1 MKFKYLLIAVLAGAA
16 LVGCNKEAGKD
27 VTGTEQDG
35 EKRYM
40 GFTITTPPATKAENT
55 DPIGNFQKAEDFE
68 NAVHTIHFFFYKDGA
83 YVSWG
88 YGEVATDFNP
98 EKTGDTE
105 KNIENFLHDGS
116 GKGVVVMESTMTMPN
131 QVLCVINSR
140 NPDFYRNKPL
150 ADVQASLQ
158 TGSAESLIGHAVDA
172 VRNPSTSPEIDFW
185 YEATVEGVKKPY
197 FVMLTAPM
205 KGVDKN
211 GKDEIKYVTDI
222 PEGAIKETREAA
234 KANPVEV
241 YVERMAARLEITNLA
256 SIVDADGFVV
266 AANLGN
272 DMLNAGV
279 PEYDIKPIA
288 WSVTVVNQKGNVLK
302 KADLTWWNGTADEKA
317 PFAGGWLESGTRVT
331 NVLYTGSDP
340 SKQTMYTRINWT
352 IDPNY
357 NEPAVTNRNR
367 YPHSARELFDTSAPN
382 ELRYYSANE
391 IANNYDSGAADNADA
406 KDVRQ
411 RYALENTF
419 GKLGQNDPRI
429 PGTMIL
435 LTAQAKK
442 HGPAT
447 DPFVD
452 LYAYLGQIYNFAEYA
467 DHVVSTLDANGF
479 TFYLKDDMT
488 EKVSDFDFEDD
499 TKPNYKDPTTLFEVK
514 KATKYINMFS
524 NNEASFQDLTSTP
537 SSVDPTKKMPDL
549 YNNWVI
555 ELERAI
561 QPSAYDTGF
570 PTIPAFAA
578 DEASGYADGY
588 VTLVPKSG
596 VTLYLEDPAH
606 VTDPTVTPACKVA
619 TPAQIAQAFLGS
631 VIEPANRYEEG
642 LMYYAIPIEHFGKA
656 KDGATPPQLLD
667 GNYGVVRNNLYKVE
681 INKINTLGHGIDD
694 PDEPIVPGDR
704 KKPLYIAA
712 KINILS
718 WQIVSQRADLAE

>member
-1 MKFKYLLIAVLAGAA
+1 MKIKLFLIAALAGVA
-16 LVGCNKEAGKD
+16 LVGCNREPGLEDVKDGKHS
-27 VTGTEQDG
+27 
-35 EKRYM
+35 YM

-55 DPIGNFQKAEDFE
+55 GATGNFQKGEDFE
-68 NAVHTIHFFFYKDGA
+68 NWINTIYFFFYKDGA

-88 YGEVATDFNP
+88 YGEVGTDFTP
-98 EKTGDTE
+98 EDNTTE
-105 KNIENFLHDGS
+105 IEEILHDGS
-116 GKGVVVMESTMTMPN
+116 TEKNGVVVMESTMTMPN
-131 QVLCVINSR
+131 QVLCVINTR
-140 NPDFYRNKPL
+140 NPNFYRNKPL
-150 ADVQASLQ
+150 ADVLASLQ
-158 TGSAESLIGHAVDA
+158 TGSAESLTGTEIQS
-172 VRNPSTSPEIDFW
+172 VRNATTKPEIDFW
-185 YEATVEGVKKPY
+185 YHDGSKPY

-205 KGVDKN
+205 MGKDKN

-234 KANPVEV
+234 KKNPVDV

-256 SIVDADGFVV
+256 SIVDADGFVK
-266 AANLGN
+266 ATNLGD

-288 WSVTVVNQKGNVLK
+288 WSVTAINQKGNILK
-302 KADLTWWNGTADEKA
+302 KADLNWWNGTAEQKA
-317 PFAGGWLESGTRVT
+317 PFAGGWLESGTQVPNTVQPGT
-331 NVLYTGSDP
+331 NMFP
-340 SKQTMYTRINWT
+340 RINWT
-352 IDPNY
+352 LDPNY
-357 NEPAVTNRNR
+357 NDPAVTNRNR
-367 YPHSARELFDTSAPN
+367 YPHSARELFDTGEPN
-382 ELRYYSANE
+382 ELKYYSANE
-391 IANNYDSGAADNADA
+391 VKAHYQDGATDDANEN
-406 KDVRQ
+406 DVRQ
-411 RYALENTF
+411 RYAYENTF
-419 GKLGQNDPRI
+419 GQLGQNDPRI

-467 DHVVSTLDANGF
+467 EHLVGSLDANGF

-488 EKVSDFDFEDD
+488 EKLSDFDFVDS

-524 NNEASFQDLTSTP
+524 NNEASYQDLTN
-537 SSVDPTKKMPDL
+537 VDSGIDATKKMPQL

-555 ELERAI
+555 VVENPI

-570 PTIPAFAA
+570 PTIPTFTAEQAG
-578 DEASGYADGY
+578 GYADGY

-596 VTLYLEDPAH
+596 VTLYLEKPAH
-606 VTDPTVTPACKVA
+606 VTDPSVTPACEAA
-619 TPAQIAQAFLGS
+619 TDAQKAQAFLGS

-656 KDGATPPQLLD
+656 YTGTDPNKVLLD
-667 GNYGVVRNNLYKVE
+667 GNYGVVRNNLYQVE

-704 KKPLYIAA
+704 KKTLYIAA

>member
-1 MKFKYLLIAVLAGAA
+1 MKIKLFLIAALAGVA
-16 LVGCNKEAGKD
+16 LVGCNREPGLEDVKDGK
-27 VTGTEQDG
+27 
-35 EKRYM
+35 KSYM
-40 GFTITTPPATKAENT
+40 GFTITTPATKAENT
-55 DPIGNFQKAEDFE
+55 GPVGNFQKAEDFE

-88 YGEVATDFNP
+88 YGEVASDFAGR
-98 EKTGDTE
+98 EKTGDAE
-105 KNIENFLHDGS
+105 KNIEKILHDGS
-116 GKGVVVMESTMTMPN
+116 GSGVVVMESTMTMPN

-140 NPDFYRNKPL
+140 NPNFYRNKPL
-150 ADVQASLQ
+150 DNVLASLQ
-158 TGSAESLIGHAVDA
+158 TGSAESLTGNAVEA
-172 VRNPSTSPEIDFW
+172 VRALGKSEIDFW
-185 YEATVEGVKKPY
+185 YEDGGNPY

-288 WSVTVVNQKGNVLK
+288 WSVTAVNQKGNVLK
-302 KADLTWWNGTADEKA
+302 KADLTWWNGTADQKA
-317 PFAGGWLESGTRVT
+317 PFAGGWLESGTKVT

-340 SKQTMYTRINWT
+340 DKQTMFTRINWT

-357 NEPAVTNRNR
+357 NDPAVTNRNH
-367 YPHSARELFDTSAPN
+367 YPHSARELFDTAEPN

-391 IANNYDSGAADNADA
+391 IADNYDSGAADNADK

-419 GKLGQNDPRI
+419 GQLGQNDPRI

-488 EKVSDFDFEDD
+488 EKLSDFNFVDD

-524 NNEASFQDLTSTP
+524 NNEASYKDLTSTT
-537 SSVDPTKKMPDL
+537 SSVDPTKKMPEL

-555 ELERAI
+555 ELEGTI
-561 QPSAYDTGF
+561 QPSAYDGGYPTTGF
-570 PTIPAFAA
+570 PPIPVFAA

-606 VTDPTVTPACKVA
+606 VTDPSVTPACKVA
-619 TPAQIAQAFLGS
+619 TDAQKAQAFLGS
-631 VIEPANRYEEG
+631 VIEPANRYKEG

-656 KDGATPPQLLD
+656 YTGTDPKVLLD

-704 KKPLYIAA
+704 KKTLYIAA

>member
-1 MKFKYLLIAVLAGAA
+1 MKIKLFLIAALAGVA
-16 LVGCNKEAGKD
+16 LVGCNREPGLEDVKD
-27 VTGTEQDG
+27 GN
-35 EKRYM
+35 KSYM

-55 DPIGNFQKAEDFE
+55 GATGSFQKGEDFE
-68 NAVHTIHFFFYKDGA
+68 NWINTIYFFFYKDGA
-83 YVSWG
+83 YISWG
-88 YGEVATDFNP
+88 YGEVGTDFTP
-98 EKTGDTE
+98 EDNTTE
-105 KNIENFLHDGS
+105 IEEILHDGS
-116 GKGVVVMESTMTMPN
+116 TEKNGVVVMESTMTMPN

-140 NPDFYRNKPL
+140 NPSFYRNKPL
-150 ADVQASLQ
+150 ADVLASLQ
-158 TGSAESLIGHAVDA
+158 TGSAESLTGNDVEA
-172 VRNPSTSPEIDFW
+172 VRALGKSEIDFW
-185 YEATVEGVKKPY
+185 YEAGSKPY

-205 KGVDKN
+205 KGKDKN

-222 PEGAIKETREAA
+222 PDGAIKETREAA
-234 KANPVEV
+234 KKNPVEV

-256 SIVDADGFVV
+256 SIVDGSGFVKV
-266 AANLGN
+266 ANLGD
-272 DMLNAGV
+272 DMKSGTD

-288 WSVTVVNQKGNVLK
+288 WSVTAANQKGNILK
-302 KADLTWWNGTADEKA
+302 KADLTWWNGTAEQKA
-317 PFAGGWLESGTRVT
+317 PFAGGWLESGTSVSNT
-331 NVLYTGSDP
+331 AYP
-340 SKQTMYTRINWT
+340 SENMFPRINWT
-352 IDPNY
+352 LDPNY
-357 NEPAVTNRNR
+357 DDPAVTNRNR
-367 YPHSARELFDTSAPN
+367 YPHSARELFDSSEPN

-391 IANNYDSGAADNADA
+391 VKDNYQDGATDNANA

-442 HGPAT
+442 HGAAA
-447 DPFVD
+447 FED
-452 LYAYLGQIYNFAEYA
+452 LYAYLGQVYNFGEYV
-467 DHVVSTLDANGF
+467 DHLVGSLDANGF

-488 EKVSDFDFEDD
+488 EKLSDFNFADD

-524 NNEASFQDLTSTP
+524 NNEASYKDLTSTY
-537 SSVDPTKKMPDL
+537 SSVDPTKKMPEL
-549 YNNWVI
+549 YNNWII
-555 ELERAI
+555 ELEATI

-570 PTIPAFAA
+570 PTIPTFS
-578 DEASGYADGY
+578 ASDARGYADGY
-588 VTLVPKSG
+588 VTIVPKSG

-606 VTDPTVTPACKVA
+606 VTDPTVTPACLTA

-656 KDGATPPQLLD
+656 DDGADPKQLLD

-681 INKINTLGHGIDD
+681 IGKFNTLGHGIDD

-704 KKPLYIAA
+704 KKTLYIAA

-718 WQIVSQRADLAE
+718 WQIVSQTADLQE

>member
-1 MKFKYLLIAVLAGAA
+1 MKIKYLLIAVLAGAA
-16 LVGCNKEAGKD
+16 LVGCNREPGVEDLKENGKHS
-27 VTGTEQDG
+27 
-35 EKRYM
+35 YM
-40 GFTITTPPATKAENT
+40 GFTISTPPATKAENT
-55 DPIGNFQKAEDFE
+55 GATGTFLEGKDFE
-68 NAVHTIHFFFYKDGA
+68 NWINTIYFFFYKDGA
-83 YVSWG
+83 YVSYG
-88 YGEVATDFNP
+88 YGEVGKEFTPEDATGPTVDDG
-98 EKTGDTE
+98 EIEEHLHDGTTE
-105 KNIENFLHDGS
+105 KN
-116 GKGVVVMESTMTMPN
+116 GVVVMESTMTMPN

-150 ADVQASLQ
+150 NAVLESLQ
-158 TGSAESLIGHAVDA
+158 TGSAESLTGNAVEA
-172 VRNPSTSPEIDFW
+172 VRALGKSEIDFW
-185 YEATVEGVKKPY
+185 YEAGGKPY

-205 KGVDKN
+205 KGKDKN

-222 PEGAIKETREAA
+222 PDGAIKETREAA
-234 KANPVEV
+234 KKNPVEV

-256 SIVDADGFVV
+256 NIVDADGFVK

-288 WSVTVVNQKGNVLK
+288 WSVTAANQKGNILK
-302 KADLTWWNGTADEKA
+302 KADLKWWNGSADEKA
-317 PFAGGWLESGTRVT
+317 PFAGGWLESGTS
-331 NVLYTGSDP
+331 VLNTAYP
-340 SKQTMYTRINWT
+340 SENMFPRINWT
-352 IDPNY
+352 LDPNY
-357 NEPAVTNRNR
+357 NDPAVTNRNH
-367 YPHSARELFDTSAPN
+367 YPHSARELFDSSAPN

-391 IANNYDSGAADNADA
+391 VKDNYQDGATENANA

-442 HGPAT
+442 HGAA
-447 DPFVD
+447 DFED
-452 LYAYLGQIYNFAEYA
+452 LYAYLGQVYNFAEYA
-467 DHVVSTLDANGF
+467 DHVVGSMDANGF
-479 TFYLKDDMT
+479 TFYLDADMT
-488 EKVSDFDFEDD
+488 KKLSDEDPANL
-499 TKPNYKDPTTLFEVK
+499 KNYFEVK

-524 NNEASFQDLTSTP
+524 NNEASYQNLTNTP

-549 YNNWVI
+549 YNNWII
-555 ELERAI
+555 ELEATI

-570 PTIPAFAA
+570 PTIPTFSAA
-578 DEASGYADGY
+578 NAEGYADGY

-596 VTLYLEDPAH
+596 VTLYLEKPAH
-606 VTDPTVTPACKVA
+606 VTDPTVTPACEVA

-656 KDGATPPQLLD
+656 DNGASPAQLLD
-667 GNYGVVRNNLYKVE
+667 GNYGVVRNNLYQVE
-681 INKINTLGHGIDD
+681 IDKINTLGHGIDD

-704 KKPLYIAA
+704 KKTLYIAA

-718 WQIVSQRADLAE
+718 WQIVSQSAVLAE

>member
-68 NAVHTIHFFFYKDGA
+68 NLVQSIYFFFYKDGA
-83 YVSWG
+83 YISWG
-88 YGEVATDFNP
+88 YGEVGKKFTAQDNT
-98 EKTGDTE
+98 TE
-105 KNIENFLHDGS
+105 IEEILHDGS
-116 GKGVVVMESTMTMPN
+116 GSGVVVMESTMTMPN

-140 NPDFYRNKPL
+140 NPNFYRNKPL
-150 ADVQASLQ
+150 ADVLASLQ
-158 TGSAESLIGHAVDA
+158 TGSAESLTGTEIQH
-172 VRNPSTSPEIDFW
+172 VRNATTKPEIDFW
-185 YEATVEGVKKPY
+185 YEDGGKPY
-197 FVMLTAPM
+197 FVMLNSPM
-205 KGVDKN
+205 KGKN
-211 GKDEIKYVTDI
+211 KSGVDEIKYVTDI
-222 PEGAIKETREAA
+222 PDGAIKETREAA

-256 SIVDADGFVV
+256 SIVDGSGFVKV
-266 AANLGN
+266 DNLGD
-272 DMLNAGV
+272 DMKKGTDPV
-279 PEYDIKPIA
+279 YDIKPVA
-288 WSVTVVNQKGNVLK
+288 WSVTAVNQKGNVLK
-302 KADLTWWNGTADEKA
+302 KADLNWWNGTPEQKA
-317 PFAGGWLESGTRVT
+317 PFAGGWLESGTAVANT
-331 NVLYTGSDP
+331 AYPGESMNS
-340 SKQTMYTRINWT
+340 RINWT
-352 IDPNY
+352 LDPNY
-357 NEPAVTNRNR
+357 NDPAVTNRNR
-367 YPHSARELFDTSAPN
+367 YPHSARELFDTSEPN

-391 IANNYDSGAADNADA
+391 IKDNYQDGVTDDANA

-419 GKLGQNDPRI
+419 GKVGQNDPRI
-429 PGTMIL
+429 PGTMLL

-442 HGPAT
+442 HGAA
-447 DPFVD
+447 DFVD

-467 DHVVSTLDANGF
+467 EHLVGSLDANGF

-488 EKVSDFDFEDD
+488 EKLSDFNFVDPLG
-499 TKPNYKDPTTLFEVK
+499 PNYKDPITLFEVK

-524 NNEASFQDLTSTP
+524 TNEASFTDLSSTT

-555 ELERAI
+555 ELEGAI

-570 PTIPAFAA
+570 PTIPAFTAA
-578 DEASGYADGY
+578 MAAGYADGY

-619 TPAQIAQAFLGS
+619 TDAQIAQAFLGS

-656 KDGATPPQLLD
+656 DDGATPAQHLD

>member
-1 MKFKYLLIAVLAGAA
+1 MKLKYLLIAVLAGAA
-16 LVGCNKEAGKD
+16 LVGCNREPGVEDLKENGKHS
-27 VTGTEQDG
+27 
-35 EKRYM
+35 YM
-40 GFTITTPPATKAENT
+40 GFSISTPPATKAENT
-55 DPIGNFQKAEDFE
+55 GATGSFQKGEDFE
-68 NAVHTIHFFFYKDGA
+68 NGVNTIYFFFYKDGA

-88 YGEVATDFNP
+88 YGEVGKDFTEEATP
-98 EKTGDTE
+98 ATE
-105 KNIENFLHDGS
+105 KEIEEILYDGDLS
-116 GKGVVVMESTMTMPN
+116 DPTVKNGVVVMESTMTMPN
-131 QVLCVINSR
+131 QVLCVINTR
-140 NPDFYRNKPL
+140 NPSFYRNKPL
-150 ADVQASLQ
+150 DNVLASLQ
-158 TGSAESLIGHAVDA
+158 TGSAESLTGHTVEA
-172 VRNPSTSPEIDFW
+172 VRNPSLNTELDFW
-185 YEATVEGVKKPY
+185 YEDGGKPY

-205 KGVDKN
+205 MGKDKN
-211 GKDEIKYVTDI
+211 NKDEIKYWTDI

-234 KANPVEV
+234 KKAPIDV

-266 AANLGN
+266 AANLGP

-288 WSVTVVNQKGNVLK
+288 WSVTAVNQKGNILK
-302 KADLTWWNGTADEKA
+302 KADLKWWNSTKPEDTA
-317 PFAGGWLESGTRVT
+317 PFAGGWLESGTQVSNTARPGT
-331 NVLYTGSDP
+331 N
-340 SKQTMYTRINWT
+340 MYPRINWT
-352 IDPNY
+352 LDPNY
-357 NEPAVTNRNR
+357 NDPAVTNRNH
-367 YPHSARELFDTSAPN
+367 YPHSARELYDADNPN

-391 IANNYDSGAADNADA
+391 VKDNYQDGSTDDANK

-411 RYALENTF
+411 RYAYENTF

-467 DHVVSTLDANGF
+467 DHLVSSLDANGF

-488 EKVSDFDFEDD
+488 EKLSDFDFV
-499 TKPNYKDPTTLFEVK
+499 KPAAPNYKDPTTLFEVK
-514 KATKYINMFS
+514 KATKYVNMFGK
-524 NNEASFQDLTSTP
+524 NEANWKDLTDVH

-549 YNNWVI
+549 YSNWVI
-555 ELERAI
+555 ELEGTI
-561 QPSAYDTGF
+561 QPNAYDTGF
-570 PTIPAFAA
+570 GTAPIPAFSAEQAA
-578 DEASGYADGY
+578 GYADGY
-588 VTLVPKSG
+588 VTLVPESG

-606 VTDPTVTPACKVA
+606 VADPTVTPACKPA

-656 KDGATPPQLLD
+656 DDGASPAQLLD
-667 GNYGVVRNNLYKVE
+667 GNYGVVRNNLYQVQ
-681 INKINTLGHGIDD
+681 IGKINSLGHGIDD

-704 KKPLYIAA
+704 KKTLYIAA

-718 WQIVSQRADLAE
+718 WQIATQTANLQE